1 MLIEFWLYD
10 SNFQVKIFFV
20 WLFFFSSAS
29 LFLFR
34 ADIHLINHSY
44 DFTRSWKLIIIH
56 LLLFSVSVCI
66 STDIHSS
73 CHFAIFGPFCV
84 RLTPEAEKFWQND
97 EKLSIWF
104 LFKIDLFAL
113 KELCTLKVQSSL
125 LLHVCDSRRL
135 HRIQCFDC
143 FIFNWTKR

>member
-1 MLIEFWLYD
+1 MLLIEFWLYD

-56 LLLFSVSVCI
+56 LLLFSVSVFPLIYTVAVI
-66 STDIHSS
+66 SRFLV
-73 CHFAIFGPFCV
+73 HFVFGLRLKQKNSDKMMKSFRFDFFSKLIF
-84 RLTPEAEKFWQND
+84 
-97 EKLSIWF
+97 
-104 LFKIDLFAL
+104 
-113 KELCTLKVQSSL
+113 L
-125 LLHVCDSRRL
+125 L
-135 HRIQCFDC
+135 
-143 FIFNWTKR
+143 

>member
-1 MLIEFWLYD
+1 MLLIEFWLYN
-10 SNFQVKIFFV
+10 SNFQVKSFFV

-56 LLLFSVSVCI
+56 LLLFSVSVFPLIYTVAVI
-66 STDIHSS
+66 SRFLV
-73 CHFAIFGPFCV
+73 HFVFGL
-84 RLTPEAEKFWQND
+84 RLKQKNSDKMMKSFR
-97 EKLSIWF
+97 F
-104 LFKIDLFAL
+104 DLFAL
-113 KELCTLKVQSSL
+113 KELCTLKVHRSVQSSL

-143 FIFNWTKR
+143 FIFN